1 MGSQHPLQFAG
12 LPLDRLGDRRDLSLD
27 ALREG
32 TTRELEIRVDTDG
45 HVVIEEDGPLGL
57 SEPLGDRILLGRVE
71 DALYFGRA
79 LSARELAALEQRGA
93 RRLDLRSA
101 AMELDPF
108 AAGLAAYA
116 RALVYW
122 HQRHRFCGACG
133 APTTVVQHG
142 HRRQCTNPRC
152 GIDHFPRTD
161 PAIIVL
167 VTADRGERA
176 LLGRQASWPAK
187 RWSTLAGFV
196 EPGESLEDA
205 VRREVRE
212 EAGVQVGACRYYAS
226 QPWPFP
232 ASLMLGFHADAT
244 DTTLSVGDEL
254 ETAHWFEVDELI
266 EQIRGD
272 RLRPPFPISIS
283 WALIRDWLQRQR
295 GVELADLV
303 SASRAA
309 NKGRPAG
316 IGAGNG

>member
-1 MGSQHPLQFAG
+1 MHADVPLQFAG
-12 LPLDRLGDRRDLSLD
+12 LSLDRLGERRDEPLD
-27 ALREG
+27 TLRIGAE
-32 TTRELEIRVDTDG
+32 RELEIRVDADG
-45 HVVIEEDGPLGL
+45 HIVLAEDGPLGL
-57 SEPLGDRILLGRVE
+57 SEPAGNRILLGRVE
-71 DALYFGRA
+71 DALYFGRT
-79 LSARELAALEQRGA
+79 LSPRELTALEARGA
-93 RRLDLRSA
+93 RRLDLRAA

-108 AAGLAAYA
+108 AAGLAAYT
-116 RALVYW
+116 RALVFW

-133 APTTVVQHG
+133 APTTVTQHG

-167 VTADRGERA
+167 VTADSGERA

-212 EAGVQVGACRYYAS
+212 EAGVRVGACRYFAS

-232 ASLMLGFHADAT
+232 ASLMLGFHAEAI
-244 DTTLSVGDEL
+244 DTALSVGAEL
-254 ETAHWFEVDELI
+254 ETAQWFVVDDLI
-266 EQIRGD
+266 EQLRTD

-283 WALIRDWLQRQR
+283 YALIRDWLLRQR
-295 GVELADLV
+295 GVELAELIA
-303 SASRAA
+303 ASRS
-309 NKGRPAG
+309 KVR
-316 IGAGNG
+316 